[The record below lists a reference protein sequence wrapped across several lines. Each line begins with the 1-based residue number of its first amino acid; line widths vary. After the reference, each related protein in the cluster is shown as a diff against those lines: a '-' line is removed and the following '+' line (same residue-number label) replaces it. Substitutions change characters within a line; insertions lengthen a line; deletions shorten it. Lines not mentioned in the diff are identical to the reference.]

1 METLL
6 MQPET
11 INQQD
16 GILHQAVVKNR
27 SRLVDFIRRRIPD
40 TFDAEDIAQD
50 VFYELVETYRLMKPV
65 EQLASWLFSVARHK
79 ITDLY
84 RKQKTSP
91 LETSHAVAGDEEDDD
106 VLMLADLLAS
116 ADDTAEN
123 LIMREAVMETVDEAL
138 DELPEEQRDA
148 FVMHEM
154 DGMKFEEISTLTG
167 VPVKTLIS
175 RKRYAVM
182 HLKKRL
188 QHLYDDLLNN

>member
-1 METLL
+1 MLL
-6 MQPET
+6 
-11 INQQD
+11 
-16 GILHQAVVKNR
+16 
-27 SRLVDFIRRRIPD
+27 
-40 TFDAEDIAQD
+40 
-50 VFYELVETYRLMKPV
+50 
-65 EQLASWLFSVARHK
+65 
-79 ITDLY
+79 
-84 RKQKTSP
+84 
-91 LETSHAVAGDEEDDD
+91 DEEDDD